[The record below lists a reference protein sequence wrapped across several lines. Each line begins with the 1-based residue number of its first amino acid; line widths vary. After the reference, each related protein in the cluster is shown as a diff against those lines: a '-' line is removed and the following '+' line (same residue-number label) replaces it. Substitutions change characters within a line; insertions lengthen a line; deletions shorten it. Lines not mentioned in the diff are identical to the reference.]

1 MLLPTNAARLRSAID
16 SGQTGDK
23 VPGADPAA
31 APLGT
36 DEEAS
41 RVAPSSSSVSE
52 ALRNEV
58 QKETPPRAENRLT
71 RWAYM
76 LGIVVIGVLFC
87 IALWMRS

>member
-1 MLLPTNAARLRSAID
+1 MSTNAARLRSAID

-23 VPGADPAA
+23 VAGSDPAA

-41 RVAPSSSSVSE
+41 GVAPSPSAVAQ

-58 QKETPPRAENRLT
+58 REETSPKADYRSAEWGFMAAIIL
-71 RWAYM
+71 
-76 LGIVVIGVLFC
+76 IGMIFC
-87 IALWMRS
+87 VALWMRS

>member
-1 MLLPTNAARLRSAID
+1 MSTNAARLRAAID

-23 VPGADPAA
+23 VAGSDPAA

-41 RVAPSSSSVSE
+41 GAAPSSLAVAY

-58 QKETPPRAENRLT
+58 RKETAAENHFGSTGAFLL
-71 RWAYM
+71 A
-76 LGIVVIGVLFC
+76 IVLIGMVLC
-87 IALWMRS
+87 GALWMGS